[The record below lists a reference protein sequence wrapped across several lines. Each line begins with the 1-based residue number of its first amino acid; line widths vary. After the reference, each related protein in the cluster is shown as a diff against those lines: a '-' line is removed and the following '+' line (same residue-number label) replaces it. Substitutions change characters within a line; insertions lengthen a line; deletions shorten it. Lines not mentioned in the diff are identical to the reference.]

1 MGQSAPRA
9 RAEAVGHRVLAEIKR
24 AELVRMQLTL
34 ARSPAEKRLLQR
46 TLAAHEE
53 TIRLH
58 RQVLALLLR
67 GPH

>member
-1 MGQSAPRA
+1 
-9 RAEAVGHRVLAEIKR
+9 VLAEIKR